1 MPNTTSIAF
10 PNMFDVSSNKV
21 NVLSDNASIV
31 NRCRLLM
38 LTEPTELY
46 NNLDFGLG
54 LRRYLW
60 QYNTANVQAMI
71 KNRLIEQLSLH
82 EPYVYPEKTAVV
94 DGLLMDQQSEGLQE
108 YNKLKLT
115 VGLATVFGDN
125 VEVSTDE

>member
-1 MPNTTSIAF
+1 MSNTSSIAF

-21 NVLSDNASIV
+21 NVLSDNVSII
-31 NRCRLLM
+31 NRTRLLM

-46 NNLDFGLG
+46 NNIDFGLG

-60 QYNTANVQAMI
+60 QYNTPNVRAMI
-71 KNRLIEQLSLH
+71 HNRLIEQLHIH
-82 EPYVYPEKTAVV
+82 EPCVHADRTAVV
-94 DGLLMDQQSEGLQE
+94 DGLLMSGNSDGLQE

-115 VGLATVFGDN
+115 VGLATIFGDN